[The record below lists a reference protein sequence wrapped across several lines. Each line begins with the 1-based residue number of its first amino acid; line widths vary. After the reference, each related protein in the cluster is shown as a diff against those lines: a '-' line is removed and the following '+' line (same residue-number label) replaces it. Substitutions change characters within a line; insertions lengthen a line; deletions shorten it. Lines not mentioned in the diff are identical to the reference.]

1 MEQLPFLSP
10 NEEGWAEISPNISI
24 LNETNYIGTCL
35 ALYNARHSM
44 WNEIF
49 SPFRGSIHFSVSSPR
64 GEFSPRNRIKGTVS
78 SLPFPLTI
86 SSQEFQS
93 TCIQFSI
100 SRIERSIVFI
110 YLYDDDSILSFFF
123 FYLIRFLNSIDKNY
137 LISIDG
143 EEDGYKES
151 NIVGEKLKLKFCF
164 CENLYRDEKLASVAL
179 ISN

>member
-110 YLYDDDSILSFFF
+110 YLYGDDSILSFFF

-137 LISIDG
+137 LIRPAVSM
-143 EEDGYKES
+143 
-151 NIVGEKLKLKFCF
+151 EKKMGLKNPISLGK
-164 CENLYRDEKLASVAL
+164 NWNWNSVSVK
-179 ISN
+179 IYIEMKN